1 MYEGFGKEW
10 FVNVV
15 AFLIVF
21 WAAKFVTAGFWS
33 FVGVVVLSVILAWI
47 SAASLMLL
55 VFFNLPVN
63 FLTVIPVMLVTNAVT
78 LLITAAVTPLNFEG
92 FWHVIWWSIG
102 IGAIRGFL
110 RKGIDLISSM

>member
-15 AFLIVF
+15 AFLAIF
-21 WAAKFVTAGFWS
+21 WAAKYVTAGFWS

-55 VFFNLPVN
+55 AFFNLPVN
-63 FLTVIPVMLVTNAVT
+63 LLTVIPVMIATNALT
-78 LLITAAVTPLNFEG
+78 LLITAAVTPINFEG
-92 FWHVIWWSIG
+92 FWQVIWWSIG
-102 IGAIRGFL
+102 IGAIRSFL
-110 RKGIDLISSM
+110 RKGIDFVSNM